1 MKDSK
6 AAAIFAAL
14 RELEGVDDELLWRP
28 EIAHL
33 PSILEGDETPE
44 CVTKNSR
51 LSIVV
56 ATDRRVINIKRSLW
70 NLNSIKKVESY
81 LYADIYS
88 IKAGRGSS
96 EHPLAIETSEKTHGC
111 QADKE
116 SRFAFAEFVAG
127 KIRPAEPDAANDDPA
142 PLAPAPG
149 SPARP
154 MIRGPEQQMK
164 DSKAAAIFAAL
175 RKLEGVDD
183 ELLGRPEIAHLPSIL
198 EGDETPECVTKCG
211 QLSIVVATDRRVIN
225 IEQSVWNN
233 SIKKVESYLYADI
246 YSIKAGRGIFE
257 LSLAIETSEKT
268 HGCQAD
274 KESRFA
280 FAEFVAGKIRP
291 AEPDAAKDDPAPL
304 APAPSSPARPMPR
317 AERVVNKPAEANP
330 RVAEI
335 EAQLRALDDA
345 SRFLG
350 RREIKELPNILWDSE
365 QIHDIVQ
372 GSYDSGFGILVST
385 DRRLIFV
392 NKGMIYGLKV
402 EDFPN
407 DKITSIQYETKLLF
421 GSITIF
427 ASGNKAV
434 VKDVDKNQVR
444 TFSEGVRARVAAG
457 SFPAT
462 EQPSPS
468 GGPTE
473 NDMAGQLEKLAA
485 LKEKGILTEEEFTAK
500 KKQILGI

>member
-1 MKDSK
+1 
-6 AAAIFAAL
+6 
-14 RELEGVDDELLWRP
+14 
-28 EIAHL
+28 
-33 PSILEGDETPE
+33 
-44 CVTKNSR
+44 
-51 LSIVV
+51 
-56 ATDRRVINIKRSLW
+56 
-70 NLNSIKKVESY
+70 
-81 LYADIYS
+81 
-88 IKAGRGSS
+88 
-96 EHPLAIETSEKTHGC
+96 
-111 QADKE
+111 
-116 SRFAFAEFVAG
+116 
-127 KIRPAEPDAANDDPA
+127 
-142 PLAPAPG
+142 
-149 SPARP
+149 
-154 MIRGPEQQMK
+154 MK

-183 ELLGRPEIAHLPSIL
+183 ELLGRPEIAHLLSIL
-198 EGDETPECVTKCG
+198 EGDETPECVTKNS

-225 IEQSVWNN
+225 IETSVWNN

-257 LSLAIETSEKT
+257 HPLAIETSEKT
-268 HGCQAD
+268 HRLETD
-274 KESRFA
+274 KEPRFA

-304 APAPSSPARPMPR
+304 APAPGSPARPMPR

-330 RVAEI
+330 KLERLMTRQETLRRKLKAREKELQDAQRRQRDRVAEI
-335 EAQLRALDDA
+335 EAQLRALDGA

-372 GSYDSGFGILVST
+372 GSYDSGLGILVST

-407 DKITSIQYETKLLF
+407 DKITSIQYETKLLL

-434 VKDVDKNQVR
+434 VKNVNKDQVR

-462 EQPSPS
+462 EEPSPS

-473 NDMAGQLEKLAA
+473 NDMAGQLEQLAA
-485 LKEKGILTEEEFTAK
+485 LKEKDILTEEEFTAK